1 MTKKTFGAP
10 HPKKGG
16 RAAGGPDK
24 RVFSEE
30 GNARR
35 MYALRHNQ
43 LSGYAALVKKN
54 VYAIGIAPSTT
65 VASKKLAAEIY
76 KLTVQL
82 EQELKTRVDPPNP

>member
-35 MYALRHNQ
+35 MHALRHNQ
-43 LSGYAALVKKN
+43 LSGYAALIKKN
-54 VYAIGIAPSTT
+54 IYTIGIAPSTT
-65 VASKKLAAEIY
+65 VDAKRIAAEIY
-76 KLTVQL
+76 KLTLQL
-82 EQELKTRVDPPNP
+82 EVALKTRVDP